1 MRIDLRKLL
10 QEHHGSVEGDKIQ
23 ELTVEE
29 CSLTFLQLRDRLYL
43 LGTILFEDA
52 QNEVYVAHVRAGF
65 GNLSGAT
72 LAMQLKGN
80 NLFVAGY
87 AKEGI
92 IKQRLCETAVQRVK
106 SAAQG
111 EVTKGSS
118 KYPRWFAILLALITV
133 VVLVTVRGCVFN
145 KIDPDI
151 VVDALPSNAEI
162 SSNVSGTGSAEN
174 HESTEEI
181 AFKKVVQETI
191 EATKTYNSTVERFN
205 IAVEQYN
212 EAVVLTCID
221 NISGMP
227 QALEPLAVE
236 NNTYE
241 DVARAV
247 QNGIT
252 KESIEVDTV
261 TINGMELQVEELTRI
276 VKQITVPSCEW
287 VQDRLKR
294 LEGVTGYQ
302 AATLDNDPSG
312 LLDKEGGFTDCVYFT
327 VEEINAS
334 SVPGK
339 TIVEKGTD
347 VGGAVEVYATK
358 EEALAR
364 CDYLGGF
371 DGTVLYSGSYAVIGT
386 MVIRTSYKL
395 TNQQQIDLT
404 AKITSAMLELD

>member
-10 QEHHGSVEGDKIQ
+10 QEHHGSVEVDKIQ
-23 ELTVEE
+23 EFTVEE
-29 CSLTFLQLRDRLYL
+29 CTLTFLQLRDRLYL
-43 LGTILFEDA
+43 LGTILFEDV

-72 LAMQLKGN
+72 LAMQLKGTK
-80 NLFVAGY
+80 LIIAGY
-87 AKEGI
+87 AKEGV
-92 IKQRLCETAVQRVK
+92 IKQGICETAIQKVK

-111 EVTKGSS
+111 EEMKGSS

-145 KIDPDI
+145 SIDPEI
-151 VVDALPSNAEI
+151 VVDTLPSNSEVSPNVPESGNAE
-162 SSNVSGTGSAEN
+162 SQEA
-174 HESTEEI
+174 TEEM
-181 AFKKVVQETI
+181 AFKKEVQETI
-191 EATKTYNSTVERFN
+191 EATKTYNSAVERFN
-205 IAVEQYN
+205 IAVDQYN

-221 NISGMP
+221 NISGVP
-227 QALEPLAVE
+227 QVLEPLALE
-236 NNTYE
+236 SDTYE

-252 KESIEVDTV
+252 KESIEKDTG
-261 TINGMELQVEELTRI
+261 TIEGMDLQVKELTSI

-294 LEGVTGYQ
+294 VEGVTGYQ
-302 AATLDNDPSG
+302 AVTLDNDPSG

-327 VEEINAS
+327 VKEISVS

-347 VGGAVEVYATK
+347 VGGAVEVYASK

-364 CDYLGGF
+364 CDYLAGF
-371 DGTVLYSGSYAVIGT
+371 DNTILYSGSYAVVGT
-386 MVIRTSYKL
+386 MVVRTSYKL

-404 AKITSAMLELD
+404 SSITSAMLEIE